1 MFKKKYYWVLT
12 VPVFFFMNVFLCDLL
27 KNRSPNVP
35 NSESVALF
43 IPRQTSDM
51 VTGCQFPN
59 LSPFSKV
66 AMKYDEQM
74 PKVVC
79 YGQDWVVCN
88 MSECRVHEEILQS
101 LKKVV
106 CHYKDIIY
114 VNDNKYE
121 IADPVTRHGDEVYK
135 LNRSDGFKVSCSGI
149 SKKWYEIFPKR
160 WFGYKA
166 GIRQIK
172 ATQPDE
178 NTINVLIVGFDSTS
192 HNGIIRKMPK
202 SYKFLKT
209 EMEAVILNGYNIV
222 GDGTPDALFPILSGM
237 NELQHPP
244 AKRRYSNNIFLDTEP
259 FIFHTA
265 KLNGYETA
273 YFEDMPWVG
282 TFQYRF
288 NGFLRQPADHY
299 LRSFLT
305 EETKSGQKWYS
316 GIQNRY
322 CLGEKPQYLFLLDLT
337 RQFMK
342 LNSKRFCFT
351 FMGDISHDDF
361 NQISTVEDDF
371 VDFLKHVKTNL
382 LEDTLVIVMGDHGQR
397 FGPIRATFEGKV
409 EERMAFMSI
418 ILPEKLK
425 RERKDALNYLKQN
438 ADVLTT
444 PFDIHT
450 TILDAIGLKQHAS
463 DYAVPN
469 SNMKRGL
476 SLLEPISVLRTCA
489 DADILPYWC
498 VCMNGDW
505 KTVTK
510 TDPKFTEA
518 GVALLSY
525 VNRATND
532 LRELCAERKLK
543 LISWVLINENKDS
556 RAGQKITN
564 YQALIITSPGH
575 GIFEGMMEYD
585 NEKDLF
591 LIKSDKD
598 VSRISAYSN
607 EPACISKLHPHL
619 NKYCYCKYLL

>member
-1 MFKKKYYWVLT
+1 MVNILEALKSFLHRLLKMFKKKYYWVLT
-12 VPVFFFMNVFLCDLL
+12 VPVFFFMNVFLCNLL

-51 VTGCQFPN
+51 VTGCHFPN
-59 LSPFSKV
+59 VSPFSKV

-209 EMEAVILNGYNIV
+209 EMEAVILNGY
-222 GDGTPDALFPILSGM
+222 
-237 NELQHPP
+237 
-244 AKRRYSNNIFLDTEP
+244 
-259 FIFHTA
+259 
-265 KLNGYETA
+265 ETA

-337 RQFMK
+337 RQ
-342 LNSKRFCFT
+342 RFCFT

-450 TILDAIGLKQHAS
+450 TILDVIGLKQHAS

-585 NEKDLF
+585 NEKDMF